1 MSGSPHDDRVISL
14 ALAVHAL
21 EFAYAPEYQ
30 EEVEY
35 PYMSMAWYEQELQ
48 KWEGSFAEDDE
59 WVIT

>member
-1 MSGSPHDDRVISL
+1 L

-35 PYMSMAWYEQELQ
+35 PYMSLAWYEQELQ
-48 KWEGSFAEDDE
+48 KWENSFDVEED
-59 WVIT
+59 WVIS